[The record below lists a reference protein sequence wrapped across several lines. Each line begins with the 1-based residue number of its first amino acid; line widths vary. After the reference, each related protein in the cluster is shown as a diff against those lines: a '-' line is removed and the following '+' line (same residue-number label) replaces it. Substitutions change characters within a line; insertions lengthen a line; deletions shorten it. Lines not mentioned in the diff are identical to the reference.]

1 MTPCSSCSNPLV
13 CSDLGNCYIHSPQ
26 FKVPLAMTPTPRTD
40 AEILQVPSCF
50 ENTYYHVVLANF
62 ARQLER
68 ENAELLAALESMVAA
83 NSGVDVMPTIKARN
97 QNAALMKA
105 NAAIAKVK
113 GVQP

>member
-1 MTPCSSCSNPLV
+1 
-13 CSDLGNCYIHSPQ
+13 
-26 FKVPLAMTPTPRTD
+26 MTPTPRTD
-40 AEILQVPSCF
+40 T
-50 ENTYYHVVLANF
+50 ENKRTAWPAFYYDF